1 MKKRIISFI
10 LTICILSGCIVVPA
24 SADEEYPVK
33 NYYNIQLKHVSYDG
47 YTDFISADF
56 MIRQNKKDG
65 AEQVYIKAEDFADVT
80 GLSGYSY
87 EYNQCYTECAYVSNH
102 SGHVVRFMLNSSNAS
117 VLYVGQ
123 PVLYNAPY
131 QILYEDGVTWI
142 PFEFAIKLFHMQ
154 AVPQGKTIVINSVE
168 YNPISAANVA
178 HSQVRNLG
186 FDWMGEVG
194 ESAFSNFIGK
204 NSAGLATCCNR
215 LLSFELGEWG
225 AVLLSLG
232 GSTYAYNSEFA
243 EKISKTFISPSQQ
256 EIKQTESTFLEI
268 VADSPD
274 AYDSIMTAEMKSG
287 DVSQFVNF
295 MLEKFP
301 KLGKNKAVDKL
312 KDVLGEKDMKKFAND
327 VFAKMGKAYDDYGE
341 KSAGYIDKF
350 LKFVQVMEYYMI
362 FMNKS
367 ERAVSAL
374 EQYAKN
380 SDYDESQVFKEYA
393 SSTGVDL
400 LDAVGRVLLDE
411 VDNGLDGATK
421 WFGVIGLEME
431 ALGFVWDLIS
441 GVGPLKTGISA
452 TENRTISEYAVKYQD
467 ECLGLYYDK
476 RNACTANGGADE
488 KKLDEMINSLYAYL
502 KFSYIAR
509 NAAAGSFEDTADM
522 LFGNENMKNNAKI
535 LNEKNEKVAKFLTL
549 MEQDIFTPTKA
560 GKYKWDD
567 TAYVQTL
574 RENGTPIECPTQDT
588 VPVFEL
594 PEFPGVEGIDYITE
608 EEAKEIA
615 AKVTDRFTGGLLNG
629 FLGEIMTEAMGV
641 DELYT
646 YEVIGHYMGEDES
659 AYVVAMMVNGRAD
672 ALYFVSIIGNEVW
685 FGSPAPSE
693 PSGYYVY
700 TDLDLLHAGIDDL
713 VGAIGGLTGELM
725 GELMKES

>member
-1 MKKRIISFI
+1 MKKRIISLI
-10 LTICILSGCIVVPA
+10 LTVCILSGVIVIPVG
-24 SADEEYPVK
+24 ADEEYPIK
-33 NYYNIQLKHVSYDG
+33 NYYNIQLKHVSYAG
-47 YTDFISADF
+47 YAETVSADF
-56 MIRQNKKDG
+56 MIRKNSKD
-65 AEQVYIKAEDFADVT
+65 AEEQVYIKAEDFAVIT
-80 GLSGYSY
+80 GFSGYSY
-87 EYNQCYTECAYVSNH
+87 EYNQCYTECAYVSNY

-123 PVLYNAPY
+123 PMLYQSPY
-131 QILYEDGVTWI
+131 PTLYEDGVTWI

-178 HSQVRNLG
+178 HKRIRDLG

-204 NSAGLATCCNR
+204 TSAGVATCCNR

-225 AVLLSLG
+225 AVLLSMG

-243 EKISKTFISPSQQ
+243 EKISKTFIAPSQQ
-256 EIKQTESTFLEI
+256 EMKESEKTFLEL

-274 AYDSIMTAEMKSG
+274 AYDAVMTAEVESG
-287 DVSQFVNF
+287 DVSKFVNWV
-295 MLEKFP
+295 LEECP
-301 KLGKNKAVDKL
+301 QLGKNKAVDKL

-350 LKFVQVMEYYMI
+350 LKFVQVMEYYMM

-374 EQYAKN
+374 EQYAKS

-393 SSTGVDL
+393 KSTGVDL

-411 VDNGLDGATK
+411 SDNSLDGVTK

-441 GVGPLKTGISA
+441 GAGPLKIGVSA

-488 KKLDEMINSLYAYL
+488 KKLDEMVNSLYAYL

-535 LNEKNEKVAKFLTL
+535 LNEKNEDVAKFLTL
-549 MEQDIFTPTKA
+549 MEQDIFTPTA
-560 GKYKWDD
+560 ARKYDWDD
-567 TAYVQTL
+567 VAYVKTL
-574 RENGTPIECPTQDT
+574 CENGTPIERPTQDT

-608 EEAKEIA
+608 EEATEIA
-615 AKVTDRFTGGLLNG
+615 AKVTDRFTGGLMNG
-629 FLGEIMTEAMGV
+629 FLGDMMSEAMGV
-641 DELYT
+641 DEIYT
-646 YEVIGHYMGEDES
+646 YEVVGHYMGEEES
-659 AYVVAMMVNGRAD
+659 AYVVAMMVNGSAD

-685 FGSPAPSE
+685 LGSPAPSE

-700 TDLDLLHAGIDDL
+700 TDLDLLHAGMGDL
-713 VGAIGGLTGELM
+713 VGAVGSLTGDLI
-725 GELMKES
+725 GELMKEE